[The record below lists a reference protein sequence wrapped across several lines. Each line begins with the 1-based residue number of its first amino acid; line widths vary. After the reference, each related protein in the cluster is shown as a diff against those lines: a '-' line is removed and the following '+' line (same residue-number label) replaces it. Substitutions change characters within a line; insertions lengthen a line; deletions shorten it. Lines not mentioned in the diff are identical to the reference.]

1 MAVDFGTLQNRL
13 TGTLEYFYKNTK
25 DILISLPAPLVHGN
39 AGIPKQNS
47 ARVRNQGFELTLN
60 WQDKI
65 NDDFHYSIGTNVTFV
80 DNKVT
85 NYKNGEMADYGSY
98 FIQEGSPINQGYVLK
113 VDRIIQTQE
122 DLDYVEELSKK
133 YKEITD
139 ENGNVTGRK
148 DYFQTYK
155 RPELGDVLYKDMNGD
170 GTLDD
175 NDRIKRGHGTAPRFF
190 YDINVGFE
198 YKGFDFSMLMSG
210 TGNYYVQY
218 QNMHTTNLAVSGY
231 QIGQEIADGRWYEG
245 RETPAKY
252 PRLLINDSRNTR
264 ASDLWESNK
273 RFFKI
278 RNIQLG
284 YSLPQRWLKP
294 VLLSRARVFCSLE
307 NFFTFTDYQG
317 LDPETSG
324 INYPTMRQ
332 ASFGVNVSF

>member
-1 MAVDFGTLQNRL
+1 M
-13 TGTLEYFYKNTK
+13 
-25 DILISLPAPLVHGN
+25 
-39 AGIPKQNS
+39 
-47 ARVRNQGFELTLN
+47 
-60 WQDKI
+60 
-65 NDDFHYSIGTNVTFV
+65 
-80 DNKVT
+80 
-85 NYKNGEMADYGSY
+85 
-98 FIQEGSPINQGYVLK
+98 
-113 VDRIIQTQE
+113 
-122 DLDYVEELSKK
+122 
-133 YKEITD
+133 
-139 ENGNVTGRK
+139 TGRK